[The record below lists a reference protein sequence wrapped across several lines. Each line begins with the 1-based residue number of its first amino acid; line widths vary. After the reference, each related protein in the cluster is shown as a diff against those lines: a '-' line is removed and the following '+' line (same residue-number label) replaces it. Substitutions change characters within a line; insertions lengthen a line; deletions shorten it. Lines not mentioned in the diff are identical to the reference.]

1 VQGGGEN
8 SKGGPPALDR
18 AARGAD
24 GSRMKVAA
32 AVLAW
37 SASLSLCA
45 QTEAAAARPPSA
57 LVPVAREDKGAIERQ
72 DELLRRVRESAPTKI
87 LCVGDSITEG
97 WEETGKDVW
106 QRSIAPLGAL
116 DLGNSGDRT
125 EHVLWRLQQAP
136 LTRLRPEHVVLLIG
150 TNNLG
155 HHKSTAA
162 ETLAGVEAVARLL
175 ALQCPQATVHVLEI
189 FPRGQRFDAMRGD
202 VCQINQALRAFVR
215 AANAEAA
222 AAGRKAPRPAFA
234 IHAIGDLFV
243 DADGTISKELMPDFL
258 HLTPKGYAMWAAA
271 LLPCLA
277 E

>member
-1 VQGGGEN
+1 
-8 SKGGPPALDR
+8 
-18 AARGAD
+18 
-24 GSRMKVAA
+24 MKLAA

-45 QTEAAAARPPSA
+45 QTPARGAPQPTDDARTPSA
-57 LVPVAREDKGAIERQ
+57 LVPVPRQDKGAIERQ
-72 DELLRRVRESAPTKI
+72 DELLRRVRESAPTR
-87 LCVGDSITEG
+87 LLFVGDSITQG
-97 WEETGKDVW
+97 WEETGKEVW
-106 QRSIAPLGAL
+106 QRRLAPLGAL

-202 VCQINQALRAFVR
+202 VCQINQALRSFVR
-215 AANAEAA
+215 AANAG
-222 AAGRKAPRPAFA
+222 AGSNGVKAPRPAFA

-243 DADGTISKELMPDFL
+243 DVDGAISKDLMPDFL
-258 HLTPKGYAMWAAA
+258 HLTGRGYEMWAAA
-271 LLPCLA
+271 LLPCLSV
-277 E
+277 